1 MKKITSAPV
10 VLAFLFGCKPPSEAP
25 KTPVAQP
32 SPESTAPQ
40 KIARVA
46 GSKGSPQ
53 APQIFVDAKF
63 TPGTRL
69 KVFQQGAT
77 PDAEEVEIAVI
88 EVVESIEN
96 SSACRLLSGKPPAPG
111 DVVRP

>member
-1 MKKITSAPV
+1 MKKITNTIAA
-10 VLAFLFGCKPPSEAP
+10 LLCLFGCRPLSEAP
-25 KTPVAQP
+25 KTLTAQP

-53 APQIFVDAKF
+53 APQIFVDAAF
-63 TPGTRL
+63 PPGTRL

-77 PDAEEVEIAVI
+77 ADAAEVEIAVI
-88 EVVESIEN
+88 EVVEFIEN
-96 SSACRLLSGKPPAPG
+96 SSVCRLLSGSPPAPG
-111 DVVRP
+111 DVVRL